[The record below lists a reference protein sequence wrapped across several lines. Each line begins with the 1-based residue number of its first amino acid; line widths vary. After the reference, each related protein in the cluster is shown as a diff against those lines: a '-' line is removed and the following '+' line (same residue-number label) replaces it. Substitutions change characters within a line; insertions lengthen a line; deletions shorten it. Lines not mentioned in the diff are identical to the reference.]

1 LAERFESGSVVVGC
15 LTPTELRVK
24 VEASAVR
31 LWKARWTVE
40 GDIEMWLDA
49 RSNGLAAPCLAKDL
63 I

>member
-15 LTPTELRVK
+15 LKPTELRVK

-31 LWKARWTVE
+31 LWKARWTGE
-40 GDIEMWLDA
+40 GEMWLDA
-49 RSNGLAAPCLAKDL
+49 RSNGLAAPARAKDL